1 MPGSSSQGLR
11 SLALVFCAI
20 LLLAACGKEA
30 LPRAARAARTAQ
42 PTQPA
47 RPTEPATESEPA
59 DTRLAARIAQPIED
73 RRSAGDPHA
82 PITVVEYGDY
92 Q

>member
-11 SLALVFCAI
+11 SLALLFSAI

-30 LPRAARAARTAQ
+30 PPRAARAARTAQ
-42 PTQPA
+42 PAQSAQPTQPA
-47 RPTEPATESEPA
+47 PESEPT
-59 DTRLAARIAQPIED
+59 DTRLAAQIAQPIED